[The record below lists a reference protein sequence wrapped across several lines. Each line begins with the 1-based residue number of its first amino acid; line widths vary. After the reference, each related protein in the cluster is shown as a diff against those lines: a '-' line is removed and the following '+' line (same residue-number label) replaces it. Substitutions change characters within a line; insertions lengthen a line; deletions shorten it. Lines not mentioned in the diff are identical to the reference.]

1 MERSLCVRTHIA
13 VRKVQRHPVVK
24 RTVRHVVR
32 GTTVGFVPSALN
44 DVVFHHAPIDLSE
57 LIHATQDT
65 LAVTILNVAIHIV
78 TKLVV

>member
-13 VRKVQRHPVVK
+13 VRRVQRHPTVK
-24 RTVRHVVR
+24 RAVRHVVR

-44 DVVFHHAPIDLSE
+44 DVVFHHAPIDLGE

-65 LAVTILNVAIHIV
+65 VAVTILNLAIHVV
-78 TKLVV
+78 TKLIV